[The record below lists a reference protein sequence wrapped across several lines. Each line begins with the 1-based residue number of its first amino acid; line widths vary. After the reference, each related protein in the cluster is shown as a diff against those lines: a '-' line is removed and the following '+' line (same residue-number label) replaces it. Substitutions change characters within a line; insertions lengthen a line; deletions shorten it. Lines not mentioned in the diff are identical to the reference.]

1 MPVGVEMNA
10 MQYRKGQNIE
20 KPYPG
25 CLGRMVNLF
34 DLSNGVAG
42 NRLLTDKP
50 HNDGSSISRS
60 QSDVARMLSV
70 PYGDRV
76 EDKMIVSEL
85 RRSSSNKKANGTPMK
100 TLIAQ
105 EMSKEVESKH
115 NPPNL
120 VAKLMGLDT
129 FPHQQPIAAAAQRS
143 HSRGHSRRSLS
154 HSGIFVESW
163 DEDHSC
169 LDKRMPSE
177 GRPCHEQ
184 SECKDVYEIWQQ
196 SQRTTARDNSPQKGN
211 HNENV
216 NTKKMAL
223 VRQKFLEAKRLSTDE
238 KGRQSKEFQDAL
250 EVLSSNKDLFLMFLQ
265 EPNSLF
271 SQHLHDMQSMPPS
284 PETKHITVLRPSKV
298 VDNERFAGSGKKSDK
313 PTKKPPH
320 TGQATGW
327 EKSNLGY
334 SPAFSSEKIVEYPPA
349 QPTRIVV
356 LKPSPGKIHDIKAL
370 VSPPSSPPRMSS
382 REDFYDEPEDVEA
395 QEPREVAKVITRNM
409 HENMMGHR
417 RDETLLS
424 SVYSNGYTGDD
435 SSFNKSVNDYAVE
448 NLSDTEIMSPTSRH
462 SWDYINRFDSPYS
475 SSSFSRAS
483 CSPESSVC
491 REAKKRLSERWAMM
505 ASSGRSL
512 EQKNARRSSSTLG
525 EMLAL
530 SDTKKFMRA
539 DEEVGIKEQE
549 PRGSTSC
556 ITNHIN
562 KEEGTPDSPTT
573 LLRSKS
579 LPVSTTVHGARPNVE
594 VSSPDAGKTE
604 FPKDLTKAK
613 GMKSSLKGK
622 VSSLFFSRNKKPSKD
637 KSVACQS
644 KDESQS
650 AIPETPGFLVPL
662 TEKVNDGAAQCA
674 NSSGPEKCSSH
685 GLHASASIP
694 TYPEFISMGT
704 KQDFVSHEG
713 GLSVAKPV
721 VPGNMNENQDQPSPI
736 SVLEPPF
743 EEDDNTIPVV
753 SSLIQRPGYRGIE
766 VPHKSNLIGK
776 SPPIESVA
784 RTLSWDNSCA
794 ETASSYPL
802 KPSPTPDS
810 SGAEEDEKNWFSFVQ
825 TLLTAAGLDHE
836 MQLDSFFSRWHSP
849 ESPLDPSL
857 RDRYANPNDK
867 LHLHEAKRRQRR
879 SNLKLVFDCVNAA
892 LVEITGH
899 GSDRRTRALTCSG
912 VQNRLVEGAQPM
924 VAEFVWAQVKEW
936 FCSDV
941 RCTSVDGGGDSN
953 SLVVEMVVRK
963 EVVSKGWVDKMRVE
977 SDTLRNEIEGKLL
990 DELVEEAVI
999 DFTGRM

>member
-1 MPVGVEMNA
+1 
-10 MQYRKGQNIE
+10 
-20 KPYPG
+20 
-25 CLGRMVNLF
+25 
-34 DLSNGVAG
+34 
-42 NRLLTDKP
+42 
-50 HNDGSSISRS
+50 
-60 QSDVARMLSV
+60 MLSV
-70 PYGDRV
+70 PFGDQV

-85 RRSSSNKKANGTPMK
+85 RRSSLNKKANATPMK

-120 VAKLMGLDT
+120 VAKLMGLDSL
-129 FPHQQPIAAAAQRS
+129 PHQQPVAADAQRS
-143 HSRGHSRRSLS
+143 HSRGYSRRSLS

-169 LDKRMPSE
+169 LDKQMPSE
-177 GRPCHEQ
+177 GHLCQEQ
-184 SECKDVYEIWQQ
+184 SEYKDVYEIWQQ
-196 SQRTTARDNSPQKGN
+196 SQKTMARHSSPQKRN

-223 VRQKFLEAKRLSTDE
+223 VRQKFMEAKRLSTDE

-250 EVLSSNKDLFLMFLQ
+250 EVLSSNKDLFLKFLQ

-313 PTKKPPH
+313 PTKQQAH

-327 EKSNLGY
+327 ESNLGY
-334 SPAFSSEKIVEYPPA
+334 SPAFSNEKIVEYPPA

-370 VSPPSSPPRMSS
+370 VSPPSSPPRMLHG
-382 REDFYDEPEDVEA
+382 EDFYDEPEDVEG
-395 QEPREVAKVITRNM
+395 QEPREVAKLITRNM
-409 HENMMGHR
+409 RESLMGHR

-475 SSSFSRAS
+475 TSSFSRAS

-491 REAKKRLSERWAMM
+491 REAKQRLSERWAMM
-505 ASSGRSL
+505 ASNGRAL

-539 DEEVGIKEQE
+539 EEEDSIKEQQ

-556 ITNHIN
+556 ITSHLN
-562 KEEGTPDSPTT
+562 KEDGTADSPRT

-594 VSSPDAGKTE
+594 VSPPDAGKTE
-604 FPKDLTKAK
+604 VLKDLTRAK
-613 GMKSSLKGK
+613 SVKSSLKGK

-644 KDESQS
+644 KDEFQS
-650 AIPETPGFLVPL
+650 AISETPSLPIPL
-662 TEKVNDGAAQCA
+662 TEKVSDGAAQCTN
-674 NSSGPEKCSSH
+674 NSGHEKCSSH
-685 GLHASASIP
+685 GLHVSAGMH
-694 TYPEFISMGT
+694 TYPDFISMET
-704 KQDFVSHEG
+704 KQDIVSHEG
-713 GLSVAKPV
+713 GLSVTKPV

-743 EEDDNTIPVV
+743 EEDDNTILEA
-753 SSLIQRPGYRGIE
+753 SGLIQKPDCRGIE
-766 VPHKSNLIGK
+766 VPLKSNLIGK

-784 RTLSWDNSCA
+784 RTLTWDNSCA

-802 KPSPTPDS
+802 KPSPSPVS
-810 SGAEEDEKNWFSFVQ
+810 LGAEEDEK
-825 TLLTAAGLDHE
+825 
-836 MQLDSFFSRWHSP
+836 WHSP

-857 RDRYANPNDK
+857 RDKYANPNNK
-867 LHLHEAKRRQRR
+867 ELLHGAKRRQRR
-879 SNLKLVFDCVNAA
+879 SNQKLVFDCVNAA

-899 GSDRRTRALTCSG
+899 GSDRSTRAMTSSG
-912 VQNRLVEGAQPM
+912 VQNRLVEDAQPM
-924 VAEFVWAQVKEW
+924 VAEYVWAQMKEW

-941 RCTSVDGGGDSN
+941 RCASGGWWCGQQQPGGGDGG
-953 SLVVEMVVRK
+953 EEGGGR
-963 EVVSKGWVDKMRVE
+963 ERVDR
-977 SDTLRNEIEGKLL
+977 
-990 DELVEEAVI
+990 
-999 DFTGRM
+999 

>member
-70 PYGDRV
+70 PYSDRV

-196 SQRTTARDNSPQKGN
+196 SQRTTVRDNSPQKGN

-409 HENMMGHR
+409 HENLMGHR

-530 SDTKKFMRA
+530 SDTKEIYESRRRGPSLCLSPPRCMVLGPMLKFHPA
-539 DEEVGIKEQE
+539 
-549 PRGSTSC
+549 
-556 ITNHIN
+556 
-562 KEEGTPDSPTT
+562 
-573 LLRSKS
+573 
-579 LPVSTTVHGARPNVE
+579 
-594 VSSPDAGKTE
+594 DAGKTE
-604 FPKDLTKAK
+604 FTKDLTKAK

-802 KPSPTPDS
+802 KPSPTPVS

-899 GSDRRTRALTCSG
+899 GSDRSTRALTCSG

-941 RCTSVDGGGDSN
+941 RCTSVDVGGDSN

>member
-1 MPVGVEMNA
+1 MNG
-10 MQYRKGQNIE
+10 MQYRKGQKIE
-20 KPYPG
+20 KPFPG

-50 HNDGSSISRS
+50 HHDGSSISRS
-60 QSDVARMLSV
+60 QSDMARMLSV
-70 PYGDRV
+70 PFGDQV

-85 RRSSSNKKANGTPMK
+85 RRSSLNKKANATPMK

-129 FPHQQPIAAAAQRS
+129 LPHQQPVAAAAQRS
-143 HSRGHSRRSLS
+143 HSRDYSRRSLS

-169 LDKRMPSE
+169 LDKQMPSE
-177 GRPCHEQ
+177 GHLCQEQ
-184 SECKDVYEIWQQ
+184 SEYKDVYEIWQQ
-196 SQRTTARDNSPQKGN
+196 SQKTMVRHSSPQKRN

-216 NTKKMAL
+216 NTRKMAL
-223 VRQKFLEAKRLSTDE
+223 VRQKFMEAKRLSTDE

-250 EVLSSNKDLFLMFLQ
+250 EVLSSNKDLFLKFLQ

-313 PTKKPPH
+313 PTKQQAH

-327 EKSNLGY
+327 ESNLGY
-334 SPAFSSEKIVEYPPA
+334 SPAFSNEKIVEYPPA

-370 VSPPSSPPRMSS
+370 VSPPSSPPRMLHG
-382 REDFYDEPEDVEA
+382 EDFYDEPEDVEG
-395 QEPREVAKVITRNM
+395 QEPREVAKLITRNM
-409 HENMMGHR
+409 RENLMGHR

-475 SSSFSRAS
+475 TSSFSRAS

-505 ASSGRSL
+505 ASNGRAL

-539 DEEVGIKEQE
+539 EEEDSIKEQQ

-556 ITNHIN
+556 ITSHLN
-562 KEEGTPDSPTT
+562 KEDGMADSPRT

-579 LPVSTTVHGARPNVE
+579 LPVSTTVLGATPNVE
-594 VSSPDAGKTE
+594 VSPPDAGKTE
-604 FPKDLTKAK
+604 VPKDLTKAK
-613 GMKSSLKGK
+613 TVKSSLKGK

-644 KDESQS
+644 KDEFQS
-650 AIPETPGFLVPL
+650 AIPETPCLPIPL
-662 TEKVNDGAAQCA
+662 TEKVSDGAAQCTN
-674 NSSGPEKCSSH
+674 NSGHEKCSSH
-685 GLHASASIP
+685 GLHASAGIH
-694 TYPEFISMGT
+694 TYPDFICMET
-704 KQDFVSHEG
+704 KQDIVSHEG
-713 GLSVAKPV
+713 GLSVTKSV

-743 EEDDNTIPVV
+743 EEDDSTILEA
-753 SSLIQRPGYRGIE
+753 SGLIQKPDYRGIE
-766 VPHKSNLIGK
+766 VPLKSNLIGK

-784 RTLSWDNSCA
+784 RTLTWDNSCA

-802 KPSPTPDS
+802 KPSPSPVS
-810 SGAEEDEKNWFSFVQ
+810 LGAEADEKYWFSFVH
-825 TLLTAAGLDHE
+825 TLLTAAGLDCE
-836 MQLDSFFSRWHSP
+836 VELDSFFSRWHSP

-857 RDRYANPNDK
+857 RDKYANPNDK
-867 LHLHEAKRRQRR
+867 ELLHEAKRRQRR
-879 SNLKLVFDCVNAA
+879 SNQKLVFDCVNAA

-899 GSDRRTRALTCSG
+899 GSDRSTRAMTSSG
-912 VQNRLVEGAQPM
+912 VQNRLVEDAQPM
-924 VAEFVWAQVKEW
+924 VAEYVWAQMKEW
-936 FCSDV
+936 FCNDV
-941 RCTSVDGGGDSN
+941 RCASGGGDSN

-963 EVVSKGWVDKMRVE
+963 EVVGKGWIDKMRVE
-977 SDTLRNEIEGKLL
+977 LDTLRNEIEGKLL
-990 DELVEEAVI
+990 DELVEETVI
-999 DFTGRM
+999 DFAGRM

>member
-1 MPVGVEMNA
+1 
-10 MQYRKGQNIE
+10 
-20 KPYPG
+20 
-25 CLGRMVNLF
+25 
-34 DLSNGVAG
+34 
-42 NRLLTDKP
+42 
-50 HNDGSSISRS
+50 
-60 QSDVARMLSV
+60 
-70 PYGDRV
+70 
-76 EDKMIVSEL
+76 
-85 RRSSSNKKANGTPMK
+85 MK

-120 VAKLMGLDT
+120 VAKLMGLDSL
-129 FPHQQPIAAAAQRS
+129 PHQQPVAADAQRS
-143 HSRGHSRRSLS
+143 HSRGYSRRSLS

-169 LDKRMPSE
+169 LDKQMPSE
-177 GRPCHEQ
+177 GHVCQEQ
-184 SECKDVYEIWQQ
+184 SEYKDVYEIWQQ
-196 SQRTTARDNSPQKGN
+196 SQKTMVRHSSPQKRN

-223 VRQKFLEAKRLSTDE
+223 VRQKFMEAKRLSTDE

-250 EVLSSNKDLFLMFLQ
+250 EVLSSNKDLFLKFLQ

-313 PTKKPPH
+313 PTKQQAH

-327 EKSNLGY
+327 ESNLGY
-334 SPAFSSEKIVEYPPA
+334 SPAFPNEKIVEYPPA

-370 VSPPSSPPRMSS
+370 VSPPSSPPRMLHG
-382 REDFYDEPEDVEA
+382 EDFYDEPEDVEG
-395 QEPREVAKVITRNM
+395 QEPREVAKLITRNM
-409 HENMMGHR
+409 RENLMGHR

-475 SSSFSRAS
+475 TSSFSRAS

-505 ASSGRSL
+505 ASNGRAL

-539 DEEVGIKEQE
+539 EEEDSIKELQ

-556 ITNHIN
+556 ITSHLN
-562 KEEGTPDSPTT
+562 KEDGTADSPRT

-594 VSSPDAGKTE
+594 VSPPDAGKTE
-604 FPKDLTKAK
+604 FPKDLTRAK
-613 GMKSSLKGK
+613 SVKSSLKGK

-644 KDESQS
+644 KDEFQS
-650 AIPETPGFLVPL
+650 AIPETPSLPIPL
-662 TEKVNDGAAQCA
+662 TEKVSDGAAQCTN
-674 NSSGPEKCSSH
+674 NSGHENCSSH
-685 GLHASASIP
+685 GLHASAGIH
-694 TYPEFISMGT
+694 TYPDFISMET
-704 KQDFVSHEG
+704 KQDIVSHEVV
-713 GLSVAKPV
+713 LSSFCPFALFF
-721 VPGNMNENQDQPSPI
+721 
-736 SVLEPPF
+736 VLF
-743 EEDDNTIPVV
+743 
-753 SSLIQRPGYRGIE
+753 
-766 VPHKSNLIGK
+766 
-776 SPPIESVA
+776 
-784 RTLSWDNSCA
+784 
-794 ETASSYPL
+794 
-802 KPSPTPDS
+802 
-810 SGAEEDEKNWFSFVQ
+810 
-825 TLLTAAGLDHE
+825 
-836 MQLDSFFSRWHSP
+836 
-849 ESPLDPSL
+849 
-857 RDRYANPNDK
+857 
-867 LHLHEAKRRQRR
+867 
-879 SNLKLVFDCVNAA
+879 
-892 LVEITGH
+892 
-899 GSDRRTRALTCSG
+899 
-912 VQNRLVEGAQPM
+912 
-924 VAEFVWAQVKEW
+924 
-936 FCSDV
+936 
-941 RCTSVDGGGDSN
+941 
-953 SLVVEMVVRK
+953 
-963 EVVSKGWVDKMRVE
+963 
-977 SDTLRNEIEGKLL
+977 
-990 DELVEEAVI
+990 
-999 DFTGRM
+999 

>member
-1 MPVGVEMNA
+1 MNA

-143 HSRGHSRRSLS
+143 HSRGHSRP
-154 HSGIFVESW
+154 V
-163 DEDHSC
+163 
-169 LDKRMPSE
+169 PSE

-196 SQRTTARDNSPQKGN
+196 SQRTTVRDNSPQKGN

-370 VSPPSSPPRMSS
+370 VSPPSSPPRMS
-382 REDFYDEPEDVEA
+382 A

-409 HENMMGHR
+409 HENLMGHR

-685 GLHASASIP
+685 GL
-694 TYPEFISMGT
+694 
-704 KQDFVSHEG
+704 
-713 GLSVAKPV
+713 SVAKPV

-802 KPSPTPDS
+802 KPSPTPVS

-899 GSDRRTRALTCSG
+899 GSDRSTRALTCSG

-941 RCTSVDGGGDSN
+941 RCTSVD
-953 SLVVEMVVRK
+953 MVVRK

>member
-1 MPVGVEMNA
+1 
-10 MQYRKGQNIE
+10 
-20 KPYPG
+20 
-25 CLGRMVNLF
+25 
-34 DLSNGVAG
+34 
-42 NRLLTDKP
+42 
-50 HNDGSSISRS
+50 
-60 QSDVARMLSV
+60 MLSV
-70 PYGDRV
+70 PFGDQV

-85 RRSSSNKKANGTPMK
+85 RRSSLNKKANATPMK

-129 FPHQQPIAAAAQRS
+129 LPHQQPVAAAAQRS
-143 HSRGHSRRSLS
+143 HSRDYSRRSLS

-169 LDKRMPSE
+169 LDKQMPSE
-177 GRPCHEQ
+177 GHLCQEQ
-184 SECKDVYEIWQQ
+184 SEYKDVYEIWQQ
-196 SQRTTARDNSPQKGN
+196 SQQTMVRHSSPQKRN
-211 HNENV
+211 HNENE
-216 NTKKMAL
+216 NTRKMAL
-223 VRQKFLEAKRLSTDE
+223 VRQKFMEAKRLSTDE

-250 EVLSSNKDLFLMFLQ
+250 EVLSSNKDLFLKFLQ

-313 PTKKPPH
+313 PTKQQAH

-327 EKSNLGY
+327 ESNLGY
-334 SPAFSSEKIVEYPPA
+334 SPAFSNEKIVEYPPA

-370 VSPPSSPPRMSS
+370 VSPPSSPPRMLHG
-382 REDFYDEPEDVEA
+382 EDFYDEPEDVKG
-395 QEPREVAKVITRNM
+395 QEPREVAKLITRTM
-409 HENMMGHR
+409 RENLMGHR

-475 SSSFSRAS
+475 TSSFSRAS

-505 ASSGRSL
+505 ASNGRAL

-539 DEEVGIKEQE
+539 EEEDSIKEQQ

-556 ITNHIN
+556 ITSHLN
-562 KEEGTPDSPTT
+562 KEDGMADSPRT

-579 LPVSTTVHGARPNVE
+579 LPVSTTVHGATPNVE
-594 VSSPDAGKTE
+594 VSPPDAGKTE
-604 FPKDLTKAK
+604 VPKDLTKAK
-613 GMKSSLKGK
+613 TVKSSLKGK

-644 KDESQS
+644 KDEFQS
-650 AIPETPGFLVPL
+650 AILETPCLPIPL
-662 TEKVNDGAAQCA
+662 TEIVSDGAAQCT
-674 NSSGPEKCSSH
+674 NDSGHEKCSSH
-685 GLHASASIP
+685 GLHASAGIH
-694 TYPEFISMGT
+694 TYPDFICMET
-704 KQDFVSHEG
+704 KQDIVSHEG
-713 GLSVAKPV
+713 GLSVTKSV

-743 EEDDNTIPVV
+743 EEDDSTILEA
-753 SSLIQRPGYRGIE
+753 SGLIQKPDYRGIE
-766 VPHKSNLIGK
+766 VPLKSNLIGK

-784 RTLSWDNSCA
+784 RTLTWDNSCA

-802 KPSPTPDS
+802 KPSPSPVS
-810 SGAEEDEKNWFSFVQ
+810 LGAEADEKYWFSFVH
-825 TLLTAAGLDHE
+825 TLLTAAGLDCE
-836 MQLDSFFSRWHSP
+836 VQLDSFFSRWHSP

-857 RDRYANPNDK
+857 RDKYANPNDK
-867 LHLHEAKRRQRR
+867 ELLHEAKRRQRR
-879 SNLKLVFDCVNAA
+879 SNQKLVFDCVNAA

-899 GSDRRTRALTCSG
+899 GSDRSTRAMTSSG
-912 VQNRLVEGAQPM
+912 VQNRLVEDAQPM
-924 VAEFVWAQVKEW
+924 VAEYVWAQMKEW

-941 RCTSVDGGGDSN
+941 RRASGDGSGDSN

-963 EVVSKGWVDKMRVE
+963 EVVGKGWMDKMRVE
-977 SDTLRNEIEGKLL
+977 FDTLRNEIEGKLL
-990 DELVEEAVI
+990 DELVEETVI
-999 DFTGRM
+999 DFAGRM

>member
-1 MPVGVEMNA
+1 MNG
-10 MQYRKGQNIE
+10 MQYRKGQKIE
-20 KPYPG
+20 KPFPG

-50 HNDGSSISRS
+50 HHDGSSISRS
-60 QSDVARMLSV
+60 QSDVARMLSLPV
-70 PYGDRV
+70 GDQV

-85 RRSSSNKKANGTPMK
+85 RRSSLNKKANATPMK

-120 VAKLMGLDT
+120 VAKLMGLDSL
-129 FPHQQPIAAAAQRS
+129 PHQQPVAADAQRS
-143 HSRGHSRRSLS
+143 HSRGSSRRSLS

-169 LDKRMPSE
+169 LDKQMPSE
-177 GRPCHEQ
+177 GRLCQEQ
-184 SECKDVYEIWQQ
+184 SEYKDVYEIWQQ
-196 SQRTTARDNSPQKGN
+196 SQKTMVRHSSPQKRN

-223 VRQKFLEAKRLSTDE
+223 VCQKFMEAKRLSTDE

-250 EVLSSNKDLFLMFLQ
+250 EVLSSNKDLFLKFLQ

-298 VDNERFAGSGKKSDK
+298 VDDERFAGSGKKSDK
-313 PTKKPPH
+313 PTKQQAH

-327 EKSNLGY
+327 ESNLGY
-334 SPAFSSEKIVEYPPA
+334 SPAFSNEKIVEYPPA

-370 VSPPSSPPRMSS
+370 VSPPSSPPRMLHG
-382 REDFYDEPEDVEA
+382 EDFYDEPEDVEA
-395 QEPREVAKVITRNM
+395 QEPREVAKLITRNM
-409 HENMMGHR
+409 RENLMGHR

-475 SSSFSRAS
+475 TSSFSRAS

-505 ASSGRSL
+505 ASNGRAL

-539 DEEVGIKEQE
+539 EEEDSIKEQQ

-556 ITNHIN
+556 ITSHLN
-562 KEEGTPDSPTT
+562 KEDGTADSPRT

-579 LPVSTTVHGARPNVE
+579 LPVSTTVHVARPNVE
-594 VSSPDAGKTE
+594 VSPPDAEKTE
-604 FPKDLTKAK
+604 VLKDLTRAK
-613 GMKSSLKGK
+613 SVKSSLKGK

-644 KDESQS
+644 KDEFQS
-650 AIPETPGFLVPL
+650 AIPETPSLPIPL
-662 TEKVNDGAAQCA
+662 TEKVSDGAAQCTN
-674 NSSGPEKCSSH
+674 NSGHEKCSSH
-685 GLHASASIP
+685 GLHAPAGIH
-694 TYPEFISMGT
+694 TYPDFISMET
-704 KQDFVSHEG
+704 KQDIVSHEG
-713 GLSVAKPV
+713 GLSVTKPV

-743 EEDDNTIPVV
+743 EEDDNTILEA
-753 SSLIQRPGYRGIE
+753 SGLIQKPDCRGIE
-766 VPHKSNLIGK
+766 VPLKSNLIGK

-784 RTLSWDNSCA
+784 RTLTWDNSCA

-802 KPSPTPDS
+802 KPSPSPVS
-810 SGAEEDEKNWFSFVQ
+810 LGAEEDEKYWFSFVQ
-825 TLLTAAGLDHE
+825 TLLTAAGLDCE
-836 MQLDSFFSRWHSP
+836 VQLDSFFSRWHSP
-849 ESPLDPSL
+849 ESPLDPQL
-857 RDRYANPNDK
+857 RDKYANPNDK
-867 LHLHEAKRRQRR
+867 ELLHEAKRRQRR
-879 SNLKLVFDCVNAA
+879 SNQKLVFDCVNAA

-899 GSDRRTRALTCSG
+899 GSDRSTRAVTCSG
-912 VQNRLVEGAQPM
+912 VQNRLVEDAQPM
-924 VAEFVWAQVKEW
+924 VAEYVWAQMKEW

-941 RCTSVDGGGDSN
+941 RCASGDGGGDSN

-963 EVVSKGWVDKMRVE
+963 EVVGKGWIDKMRAE
-977 SDTLRNEIEGKLL
+977 LDTLRNEIEGKLL
-990 DELVEEAVI
+990 DELVEETVT
-999 DFTGRM
+999 DFAGRM